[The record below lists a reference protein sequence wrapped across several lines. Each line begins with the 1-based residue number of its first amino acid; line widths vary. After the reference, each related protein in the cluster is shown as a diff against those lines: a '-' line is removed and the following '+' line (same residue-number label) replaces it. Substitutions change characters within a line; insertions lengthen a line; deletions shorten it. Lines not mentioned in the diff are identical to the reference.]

1 MISLEQLANYTA
13 LDAAFSV
20 VMKKSKVA
28 GVDGITPLQFAENR
42 KRNLQEISW
51 AIKAGVFQPDPVL
64 QFELQKNDKSREVGI
79 LTCKDRIVA
88 RTLHKALSKVIE
100 PFMGETC
107 YAFRSERSALLAV
120 QQVETVIQ
128 AGSQYVAK
136 ADVADFFS
144 RINRELLLAR
154 IEPIIENEEV
164 MDILKAFI
172 SAPVMVDNFLTE
184 ETGLSLGSP
193 ISPVLSNYYLCGIDG
208 YFGKYEGITYLRY
221 VDDMILLSRDEK
233 SLTQAFQQLETFL
246 ADVFLELNP
255 DKTLFTTVDKGFDY
269 LGFRF
274 DTHGMT
280 ATIAAERALVEMLEE
295 VWENSHNQP
304 KEERLLLLKQ
314 KMNGWNAYYQGRLA
328 GGLLGVLVS
337 IGGETFKDEEIWEY
351 RQSLASDDLEKIQYL
366 AEAWQSRGRLDY
378 AVNEFALYLK
388 LPIQNLDSDTNHQLL
403 DLYSEYCMAFDVSI
417 MAQIIELY
425 TQLGCYNI
433 AEKLSPYLMAA
444 NQKVEQPLTDGLGYQ
459 NSEIKQ
465 FRNLFIQRDDDYY
478 LAVFVDGERRF
489 ARQEKH
495 LTDEMIKRHLAGEI
509 TLAAYVANN
518 AGETA
523 MLILDI
529 DVLKEIRLK
538 TSEDSDA
545 INEYEEKAH
554 QLGLAIVSAASKIGL
569 TAYLENTGGFGRH
582 VWLFFKEKT
591 EHPKMAAIGK
601 NLIELVTQIP
611 TGLAVELFPN
621 GQKWREGTGGPI
633 IKLPFGINVVS
644 KKRSFFYG
652 SNEARAVKWRNIFD
666 EIHINENKFDHKPA
680 SGIKNVRKNI
690 EESQFDDDIKRLLPL
705 TNNVEQIISACAIM
719 RRLALKALDT
729 RFLNHFERLALLY
742 VFGHLGDEGKQFL
755 HRIMAY
761 TMDYNKKTTEYFIS
775 KVPDLPVGCAKLKEE
790 LSFLGSSDC
799 HCRFKVPKGCYYS
812 PVLHAISV
820 ETFGR
825 EDGKITLPVA
835 SESRRE
841 KVSEYFS
848 VNLRLE
854 EKILEVMDLNKKIK
868 ALESQKTLIKEELR
882 LTLEKAEGKTM
893 TVETGT
899 ARIDPVSGD
908 VEVILKI

>member
-13 LDAAFSV
+13 LDGAFSV
-20 VMKKSKVA
+20 VMKKSKMA

-64 QFELQKNDKSREVGI
+64 QFELQKNDKSREVGV

-88 RTLHKALSKVIE
+88 RTLHKALSKAIE
-100 PFMGETC
+100 PFMGDAC

-120 QQVETVIQ
+120 RQVETMIQ
-128 AGSQYVAK
+128 AGYQYVAK

-144 RINRELLLAR
+144 SVNRELLLAR

-172 SAPVMVDNFLTE
+172 SAPMMVDHLLTE

-233 SLTQAFQQLETFL
+233 TLIQAFHQLEIFL
-246 ADVFLELNP
+246 ADVFLTLNP

-274 DTHGMT
+274 DAHGMT
-280 ATIAAERALVEMLEE
+280 ATDAAEQALVEMLEE
-295 VWENSHNQP
+295 VWENTRNQP
-304 KEERLLLLKQ
+304 NEERLLQLRQ

-328 GGLLGVLVS
+328 GDLLGVLVS

-351 RQSLASDDLEKIQYL
+351 RQSLVSDDLEKIQHL
-366 AEAWQSRGRLDY
+366 VMAWQNRGRLDY
-378 AVNEFALYLK
+378 AVNEFAFFFK
-388 LPIQNLDSDTNHQLL
+388 LPVHNLDLDTNRQLL
-403 DLYSEYCMAFDVSI
+403 DLYSEYSKDFDVSI
-417 MAQIIELY
+417 MARIIELY

-433 AEKLSPYLMAA
+433 AEKLSPYLIPS
-444 NQKVEQPLTDGLGYQ
+444 NQKVEKPLTDSLGYQ
-459 NSEIKQ
+459 DIEIKQ
-465 FRNLFIQRDDDYY
+465 FRNLFIQKDDDYY
-478 LAVFVDGERRF
+478 LAVFIDGERRF
-489 ARQEKH
+489 VRQEKD

-509 TLAAYVANN
+509 TLAAYVAND
-518 AGETA
+518 AGETS
-523 MLILDI
+523 MLALNI

-538 TSEDSDA
+538 TNEDSDA
-545 INEYEEKAH
+545 IGEYEEKAH

-569 TAYLENTGGFGRH
+569 MAYLENTGGFGRH
-582 VWLFFKEKT
+582 VWLFFKEKI
-591 EHPKMAAIGK
+591 EHQKMAAIGK
-601 NLIELVTQIP
+601 NLLELTGQIP
-611 TGLAVELFPN
+611 AGLAIELFPN
-621 GQKWREGTGGPI
+621 GQKWREGTSGPI
-633 IKLPFGINVVS
+633 IKLLFGVNDVS
-644 KKRSFFYG
+644 KERSFLYD
-652 SNEARAVKWRNIFD
+652 SNETRVVKWRKIFD
-666 EIHINENKFDHKPA
+666 KIQINDSKPDHKPKG
-680 SGIKNVRKNI
+680 GIKKAWNNI
-690 EESQFDDDIKRLLPL
+690 EESQFDDDFKRLLPL
-705 TNNVEQIISACAIM
+705 TNNVEQIFSACAIM

-761 TMDYNKKTTEYFIS
+761 TMDYNKKTTEYFIC

-790 LSFLGSSDC
+790 LSFLGSNDC

-882 LTLEKAEGKTM
+882 STLEKAEGNSM
-893 TVETGT
+893 SVETGT